1 MNVQKARN
9 LSNVLRE
16 IYRETDPPGRTYR
29 PTLSAHHR
37 AVVRGAQK
45 AVGTIKALALFARLT
60 TKGVR
65 P

>member
-16 IYRETDPPGRTYR
+16 IYRETDPPGRTYQ
-29 PTLSAHHR
+29 PTPLAHHR
-37 AVVRGAQK
+37 AVARGAQK
-45 AVGTIKALALFARLT
+45 AVGTLKALALFDRLM
-60 TKGVR
+60 KGVR

>member
-16 IYRETDPPGRTYR
+16 LYRETDPPGRTYR
-29 PTLSAHHR
+29 PTLSAHQR
-37 AVVRGAQK
+37 ASVRGARK
-45 AVGTIKALALFARLT
+45 AVGTLKAVALFDWLI